1 MSLAYTRRIEQIRRR
16 WWVVLLF
23 TGLAVVAALASL
35 PLHVTYVGKSTLV
48 QSSPGPGADMA
59 TMRVTGYAGLFNDP
73 AIQDRLREKARIPT
87 DVKLEART
95 VPGSAILM
103 IQATADD
110 PEVAQHAATLMA
122 EAFINDINPAGTTS
136 LDLAVID
143 IEGKFRDLQQAF
155 PDQTAVMNQATN
167 LQAALEAVR
176 NSEPDRLQDLQRQ
189 AGVTKIPPPYR
200 QLGPAAAGGLLLG
213 VLAALGMAAVS
224 TRIRSS
230 AELLE
235 KTGLE
240 PLVEV
245 PDARSVRQSRL
256 REDRI
261 RALADIVS
269 SQDSPKPLV
278 IALTDSRGARGA
290 GGIAEAL
297 AKVLAQQEYR
307 TVLVYDNADNDASQ
321 SAENAGSENVL
332 DNSNL
337 VHLVLEDG
345 DVESL
350 KILPWCGFFASRYS
364 RVTRE
369 RIVAV
374 LDELRSGADI
384 IVVAAPSIAD
394 SRDAQLLCAAADF
407 TVLVVASQS
416 SRAGDVTSAVEVLGR
431 ARADVLGVV
440 LIHGT
445 NGRSAERTI
454 STQRKS
460 SRASE
465 IADKESKESRY
476 PDTSVG
482 SPHR

>member
-1 MSLAYTRRIEQIRRR
+1 MSLAFTRRIEQIRRR

-35 PLHVTYVGKSTLV
+35 PLQVTYVGKATLV
-48 QSSPGPGADMA
+48 QSSPGPGADIDAML
-59 TMRVTGYAGLFNDP
+59 VSGYAGLFNDP
-73 AIQDRLREKARIPT
+73 AIQDRLRKSTQIPT
-87 DVKLEART
+87 DVKLVART
-95 VPGSAILM
+95 LPGSAILM
-103 IQATADD
+103 IEATADD
-110 PEVAQHAATLMA
+110 PGVAQHAATFMA
-122 EAFINDINPAGTTS
+122 EAFLADINPPGKS
-136 LDLAVID
+136 LLDAEIID
-143 IEGKFRDLQQAF
+143 MKDKFRNLQQAF
-155 PDQTAVMNQATN
+155 PDQTAVMNQATA
-167 LQAALEAVR
+167 LQAALEALR
-176 NSEPDRLQDLQRQ
+176 NSETYGLQDLQRE
-189 AGVTKIPPPYR
+189 AGVTKIPPPLR

-213 VLAALGMAAVS
+213 ILAALGMAAVS

-245 PDARSVRQSRL
+245 PNARSVRQSRL

-297 AKVLAQQEYR
+297 AKVLAQREYR

-321 SAENAGSENVL
+321 SAENACYNDVL
-332 DNSNL
+332 HNSNL
-337 VHLVLEDG
+337 VHQVLG
-345 DVESL
+345 DWDAESL
-350 KILPWCGFFASRYS
+350 KILPWRGFFASRYS

-394 SRDAQLLCAAADF
+394 STHAQLLCAAADF
-407 TVLVVASQS
+407 TVLVVDSRS

-445 NGRSAERTI
+445 NGRSAGPTI
-454 STQRKS
+454 STQRNS

-465 IADKESKESRY
+465 IADKGSGL
-476 PDTSVG
+476 PDTPVG

>member
-1 MSLAYTRRIEQIRRR
+1 MSLAFTRRIEQIRRR

-35 PLHVTYVGKSTLV
+35 PIHATYVGKSTLV
-48 QSSPGPGADMA
+48 QSSPGPSAEFD
-59 TMRVTGYAGLFNDP
+59 TMRVTGYAGLFNDR
-73 AIQDRLREKARIPT
+73 AIQDRLRESTGIPN
-87 DVKLEART
+87 DVKVEART
-95 VPGSAILM
+95 VAGSAILV
-103 IQATADD
+103 IEATADD
-110 PEVAQHAATLMA
+110 PIVAQRAATRMA
-122 EAFINDINPAGTTS
+122 EAFAGDINPAGEKK
-136 LDLAVID
+136 LDYAVKD
-143 IEGKFRDLQQAF
+143 MQDKFRDLQQAF
-155 PDQTAVMNQATN
+155 PDVTAVMNQATS
-167 LQAALEAVR
+167 LQAMIQSVR
-176 NSEPDRLQDLQRQ
+176 DSQTNSLQDLQRQ
-189 AGVTKIPPPYR
+189 AGVTKIPPPFG

-213 VLAALGMAAVS
+213 ILAALGMAAVS

-290 GGIAEAL
+290 RGIAEAL
-297 AKVLAQQEYR
+297 AKMLAQQEYR
-307 TVLVYDNADNDASQ
+307 TVLVDAENDASEP
-321 SAENAGSENVL
+321 AENARSNGVL
-332 DNSNL
+332 HNSNL
-337 VHLVLEDG
+337 VHQVLEDR

-350 KILPWCGFFASRYS
+350 KILPWCGLFASRYS

-374 LDELRSGADI
+374 LDKLRSGADI

-394 SRDAQLLCAAADF
+394 STDAQLLCAAADF
-407 TVLVVASQS
+407 TVLVVDSQS
-416 SRAGDVTSAVEVLGR
+416 SRAGDVTSAVEVLGK

-445 NGRSAERTI
+445 NGRSAGSPI
-454 STQRKS
+454 STQRNS
-460 SRASE
+460 PRASE
-465 IADKESKESRY
+465 EADKGSGY
-476 PDTSVG
+476 PDTPVG
-482 SPHR
+482 SSHQ